1 MRQGCVLSPDAFA
14 VAEDRMMEKVVEH
27 SGIGAS
33 IGDVTVTDFD
43 FADDVAILSEVLE
56 LLTEALVVFEEEASA
71 LGLHIN
77 WAKTKIQCL
86 DGSVLDRKTVPV
98 RSESVEVVDRF
109 NYLGV
114 VQHTATHGKPEIADR
129 LAKAWGAF
137 GSLRKTVW
145 DSRIRLQTKVR
156 LYNAYVLPVL
166 LYGSETWTI
175 TAKEA
180 PRINAFGTKCL
191 RQICGI
197 DWHER
202 ITNQEALA
210 LTKQVPVTDVIRRRR
225 LTFFGHVAR
234 MSAGADTRQL
244 LLAEPPKLVPG
255 RAAAGTRK
263 WKRARGRPALTW
275 KRLISKDLEV
285 MGVNIPEAVV
295 LAQDRMNWRSIV
307 HSSRATLP

>member
-1 MRQGCVLSPDAFA
+1 
-14 VAEDRMMEKVVEH
+14 MMEKVVER
-27 SGIGAS
+27 SELGAS

-43 FADDVAILSEVLE
+43 FADDVAILSEMLEVLK
-56 LLTEALVVFEEEASA
+56 EALVVFEDEASA
-71 LGLHIN
+71 LGLHVN

-86 DGSVLDRKTVPV
+86 DGSDPGQTTVPV
-98 RSESVEVVDRF
+98 GLESVEVVDTF

-114 VQHTATHGKPEIADR
+114 VQHTATRGKPEITDR
-129 LAKAWGAF
+129 LAKAWRTFGA
-137 GSLRKTVW
+137 LRKTVW
-145 DSRIRLQTKVR
+145 DSRIKLQTKIK
-156 LYNAYVLPVL
+156 LYNTYVLPVL

-197 DWHER
+197 DWHEK
-202 ITNQEALA
+202 ITNQEVLA

-225 LTFFGHVAR
+225 LTFFGHIAR
-234 MSAGADTRQL
+234 MPAGADTRQL
-244 LLAEPPKLVPG
+244 LLAKPQRLRPG

-263 WKRARGRPALTW
+263 WKRAKGRPALTW
-275 KRLISKDLEV
+275 KRLVSRDLEQL
-285 MGVNIPEAVV
+285 GVEFAEAVT
-295 LAQDRMNWRSIV
+295 LAEDRKRWRSLV